1 MVAVANFKGG
11 VGKTSTAAHLA
22 MSAALDGYKVLVVDL
37 DSQGS
42 MTSIFGGKVADEW
55 QTVFPLLA
63 RHYASHLR
71 TANQRRIDLGE
82 APQPLDDTLS
92 DALDVKAQDLI
103 QSTHWPNIDLIGA
116 QLNLYWAEF
125 QIPVWRM
132 QGRGW
137 KLWDALTDMFDADG
151 VLDDYDV
158 IFIDT
163 PPALG
168 YLTINGLSAADI
180 LLVPLGASFLEF
192 DSTGRFF
199 DMLHA
204 TFGSIEDAENMAA
217 RALGKDGLRFEWD
230 AVRAVVTRYDGAQ
243 QAELAALMQA
253 YLAKE
258 DAKFGSLFFC
268 FGLVDGGIGGG
279 VDHRI
284 NSCSPVLLFH
294 VSEKKPRASPCR
306 LGARISTPGRSVVW
320 ISTGCSCLPDLQNR
334 YHADLDESLARLKE
348 AREALTRYRTRTQ
361 IAESAEFPQRFVLA
375 GLAAF
380 TGANGGLVAYQ
391 LHADALAQQTGQVC
405 GQLDV
410 MAAGGQNMVL
420 VGGDAAGGRVGYA
433 LEAGG
438 SFGGMTQIGDLT
450 APQTSADATVRASA
464 PGLACLWQGLGDVI
478 HGGGLLEG
486 GVLADLVTGRS
497 SSDTLVGGAGND
509 TLRDGAGVDTLTGGA
524 GNDVFVLDMDGARDV
539 ISDFRAGQDQLDLS
553 FFWMLYDLS
562 GLEIVSTS
570 WGALL
575 TWRGEETELHSFN
588 GKSIG
593 RAQVMSSVLPAGDR
607 PPLVLAD
614 APVDDGGDDGDDDG
628 DDGGDDGGNV
638 GDGGDGGDDTGGG
651 TDGADTVGTSGN
663 DSLVGTA
670 AGETVA
676 GFAGDD
682 RIEGRGGNDH
692 LTGGNGQDTILGET
706 GNDEIH
712 GHGGQDRIL
721 GGAGNDL
728 IYGGIGFDTI
738 EAGDGADTVWGG
750 DGRDLILLNQG
761 NDLFGDSAQND
772 IYGRDTVFGG
782 FGADTLLGGGGDDEL
797 HGQFDNDS
805 IQGGLGQDK
814 LYGGTGFDTI
824 LGGAGNDTEGEY
836 GRDTVRGGWGHDT
849 LNGGAGDDEL
859 HGEADNDS
867 VLGGAGHDRIYG
879 GTGFDTVAAGTGNDT
894 VWGGDGRDLIWLNQ
908 GADVFWD
915 SGQNDA
921 NGNDTVFGG
930 FGHDTL
936 NGGGGADQLFGEIDN
951 DSISGGIGSDILN
964 GGDGYDTLRG
974 GADNDTIYGGDRA
987 DQIFGDGGADVL
999 VSGNGN
1005 DTLTGGAGADRFVF
1019 RTPDGFNRITDFTP
1033 GEDLIVMQ
1041 VNETGFDQL
1050 TTQNWAKGLLL
1061 EWDGG
1066 QVLLEGVTAGQFQPA
1081 DVVFE

>member
-1 MVAVANFKGG
+1 
-11 VGKTSTAAHLA
+11 
-22 MSAALDGYKVLVVDL
+22 MSSLVV
-37 DSQGS
+37 QG
-42 MTSIFGGKVADEW
+42 
-55 QTVFPLLA
+55 
-63 RHYASHLR
+63 R
-71 TANQRRIDLGE
+71 
-82 APQPLDDTLS
+82 
-92 DALDVKAQDLI
+92 
-103 QSTHWPNIDLIGA
+103 IGA
-116 QLNLYWAEF
+116 QGN
-125 QIPVWRM
+125 
-132 QGRGW
+132 
-137 KLWDALTDMFDADG
+137 ALTVDISDLTVQVIDG
-151 VLDDYDV
+151 QSYVL
-158 IFIDT
+158 
-163 PPALG
+163 
-168 YLTINGLSAADI
+168 S
-180 LLVPLGASFLEF
+180 S
-192 DSTGRFF
+192 
-199 DMLHA
+199 
-204 TFGSIEDAENMAA
+204 
-217 RALGKDGLRFEWD
+217 
-230 AVRAVVTRYDGAQ
+230 
-243 QAELAALMQA
+243 
-253 YLAKE
+253 
-258 DAKFGSLFFC
+258 
-268 FGLVDGGIGGG
+268 
-279 VDHRI
+279 
-284 NSCSPVLLFH
+284 
-294 VSEKKPRASPCR
+294 
-306 LGARISTPGRSVVW
+306 
-320 ISTGCSCLPDLQNR
+320 
-334 YHADLDESLARLKE
+334 
-348 AREALTRYRTRTQ
+348 
-361 IAESAEFPQRFVLA
+361 
-375 GLAAF
+375 

-391 LHADALAQQTGQVC
+391 LHADALVQQTGQVWFSDAVSGAVS

-450 APQTSADATVRASA
+450 APQTSTNATVRASA
-464 PGLACLWQGLGDVI
+464 PGFVYMANPDSGTIHCFAEGAGGSFAAGAVTQDTQDSHLSTPIELAELRVGGKDYLLALCQSEVGVSAYEINPVTGHLDLTGRFGVGDGLGLLSVPVAMQTVHLNGQGYVVVASAAGNTGNGGALSVLRLAQDGTLQPADHVLDSLDTRFGQVQSLSVVQDGDWTYVIAGGGDDGISVFAMMPGGQLLYLASLADSMAAGLDNVSAVTGALTGDTLQILAASQTEAGLTQIGMSVAGRGDVI

-539 ISDFRAGQDQLDLS
+539 ISDFRAGQDLLDLS

-588 GKSIG
+588 DKSIG

-614 APVDDGGDDGDDDG
+614 APADDGGDDGGDGGDDGDDG
-628 DDGGDDGGNV
+628 DV
-638 GDGGDGGDDTGGG
+638 GDGGGGGNDTGGG
-651 TDGADTVGTSGN
+651 TDGTDTVGTSGD

-712 GHGGQDRIL
+712 GQGGQDRIL
-721 GGAGNDL
+721 GGAGSDL

-814 LYGGTGFDTI
+814 LFGGTGFDTI
-824 LGGAGNDTEGEY
+824 SGGAGNDTVWGGDGRDLIWLNQGNDVFWDAPQEGEY

-879 GTGFDTVAAGTGNDT
+879 GTGFDTVAAGNGNDT

-987 DQIFGDGGADVL
+987 DLIFGDGGADVL

-1005 DTLTGGAGADRFVF
+1005 DTLTGGTGADRFVF